1 MTAEERATEHARRVR
16 RGRWWIGLSAILF
29 AASGLIELAAHK
41 GHANASLTTAGAD
54 LGLAVLFAGLWLWAR
69 RAPVVAL
76 AFSMALLLGVWLVA
90 GVIDRSTLLD
100 GYVLRVAALVV
111 FAAGLRAA
119 LAARRAAQ
127 VS

>member
-1 MTAEERATEHARRVR
+1 M
-16 RGRWWIGLSAILF
+16 S
-29 AASGLIELAAHK
+29 AASGLIELAARE

-54 LGLAVLFAGLWLWAR
+54 LGLGALFAVFWLGAR
-69 RAPVVAL
+69 RAPVAAL
-76 AFSMALLLGVWLVA
+76 ASSMALLLGVWIVV

-100 GYVLRVAALVV
+100 GYVIRLAALVV